1 MNKPTRCLLCP
12 RHCLLAEGQI
22 GFCGGRQAKDGLI
35 RPINYGKITSLA
47 LDPIEKKPLYYYYP
61 GSMILSVGSFGC
73 NMACPFCQNYE
84 ISSGKREKLPV
95 REVRPEDLIALARA
109 QKRWGNIGLAFTY
122 NEPLIAFEFV
132 LDTAKLAQTE
142 GLEIVLVTNGQIN
155 EPYLK
160 ELLPYVSAW
169 NIDLKAF
176 SEEDYR
182 RLGGD
187 FQTTLRTI
195 ELAAAVAHVEVTTLV
210 VPGISDRAED
220 MRAEAKFLAETSP
233 SIPLHL
239 SRYFPSY
246 RYTEPATSKNKMR
259 ELKGIAER
267 YLERVHLGNML
278 E

>member
-1 MNKPTRCLLCP
+1 MNKSIRCLLCP

-22 GFCGGRQAKDGLI
+22 GFCGGRRAEDGMI
-35 RPINYGKITSLA
+35 QPINYGKITSLA
-47 LDPIEKKPLYYYYP
+47 LDPIEKKPLSYYYP

-95 REVRPEDLIALARA
+95 QQVRPEELIALANA
-109 QKRWGNIGLAFTY
+109 HKRWGNIGLAFTY

-132 LDTAKLAQTE
+132 LDTAKLAQAE
-142 GLEIVLVTNGQIN
+142 GLKVVLVTNGQIN

-160 ELLPYVSAW
+160 ELLPYVAAW

-176 SEEDYR
+176 SEDNYR

-195 ELAAAVAHVEVTTLV
+195 ELTAAVAHVEVTTLV
-210 VPGISDRAED
+210 VPGISDSAEE
-220 MRAEAKFLAETSP
+220 MQAEAKFLAEISP

-246 RYTEPATSKNKMR
+246 RYTEPATEKSKMR

-267 YLERVHLGNML
+267 YLERVHLGNMP